1 MVISVGK
8 TAFIFPG
15 QGSQHVG
22 MGAELFEDSRVKSLF
37 EIATEVME
45 FDIRELMLEG
55 PEEKLN
61 STENA
66 QPAIFTD
73 SIARYQILVDESGEP
88 DCVLGHSLGEFSALV
103 AAGCISFE
111 QGIRIV
117 KKRGELT
124 GNVDV
129 EGSMVAV
136 LGVDYSKVEKIVNE
150 MEEPVTIANHNSP
163 RQVVISGREDQL
175 SRSCKKL
182 REESAKCIKL
192 DVTGPFH
199 SRFMKGAEKEL
210 KRYIEKYDF
219 SDPKVPVLS
228 GVSGEFERSGPR
240 LQKLLS
246 RQMTH
251 PVRWVDYVKSLSE
264 FGVDTTVE
272 VGPAATLTK
281 LNQRINPELEGKRFD
296 EVI

>member
-1 MVISVGK
+1 MVIAVGK
-8 TAFIFPG
+8 TAFLFPG

-22 MGAELFEDSRVKSLF
+22 MGSELFEDSRVKSLF

-73 SIARYQILVDESGEP
+73 SIARYQILADERDAP

-136 LGVDYSKVEKIVNE
+136 LGAEYSKVEEIVDE
-150 MEEPVTIANHNSP
+150 MEESVTIANYNSP
-163 RQVVISGREDQL
+163 RQVVISGREEQL

-182 REESAKCIKL
+182 RGESARCIKL

-199 SRFMKGAEKEL
+199 SRFMKEAEKEL
-210 KRYIEKYDF
+210 KKYIDRYDF
-219 SDPKVPVLS
+219 NDPKMPVLS
-228 GVSGEFERSGPR
+228 GVSGEFERSGSR
-240 LQKLLS
+240 LQRLLS

-264 FGVDTTVE
+264 FGVDKTVE
-272 VGPAATLTK
+272 VGPAATLTE
-281 LNQRINPELEGKRFD
+281 LNQRINPELAGKRFD

>member
-1 MVISVGK
+1 MGK

-22 MGAELFEDSRVKSLF
+22 MGSELFEDSRVKSLF
-37 EIATEVME
+37 ETATEVMG
-45 FDIRELMLEG
+45 FDLQELMLEG

-66 QPAIFTD
+66 QPGIFTD
-73 SIARYQILVDESGEP
+73 SIARYRILADESDEP

-136 LGVDYSKVEKIVNE
+136 LGVEYSKVKEIVNE
-150 MEEPVTIANHNSP
+150 MEEPITIANHNSP
-163 RQVVISGREDQL
+163 KQVVISGREDQL
-175 SRSCKKL
+175 SRSCEKL
-182 REESAKCIKL
+182 KGEGARCIKL

-199 SRFMKGAEKEL
+199 SRFMKGAEREL
-210 KRYIEKYDF
+210 KKYIERYEF
-219 SDPKVPVLS
+219 SDPKMPVLS
-228 GVSGEFERSGPR
+228 GVSGEFERSGPK
-240 LQKLLS
+240 LKELLS
-246 RQMTH
+246 QQMTH
-251 PVRWVDYVKSLSE
+251 PVRWVDYVKSLME

-272 VGPAATLTK
+272 VGPDATLTK
-281 LNQRINPELEGKRFD
+281 LNKRINPELEGQRFD

>member
-1 MVISVGK
+1 MGK
-8 TAFIFPG
+8 TAFLFPG
-15 QGSQHVG
+15 QGSQKVG
-22 MGAELFEDSRVKSLF
+22 MGSELVEDSRVKSLF
-37 EIATEVME
+37 EVATKVMG
-45 FDIRELMLEG
+45 FDIRKLMLEG

-61 STENA
+61 ATENA

-73 SIARYQILVDESGEP
+73 SLARYQILADEMYEP

-111 QGIRIV
+111 QGVRIV

-136 LGVDYSKVEKIVNE
+136 LGVEYWKVEKIVNE

-163 RQVVISGREDQL
+163 RQLVISGREDQL
-175 SRSCKKL
+175 SRTCKKL
-182 REESAKCIKL
+182 KEEGARCIRL

-199 SRFMKGAEKEL
+199 SRFMKGAEKKL
-210 KRYIEKYDF
+210 KEYIHRYEF
-219 SDPKVPVLS
+219 SDPKMPVLS
-228 GVSGEFERSGPR
+228 GVSGDFESTGSR

-251 PVRWVDYVKSLSE
+251 PVRWVEYVKSLE
-264 FGVDTTVE
+264 DFGVDKTVE
-272 VGPAATLTK
+272 VGPAATLTE
-281 LNQRINPELEGKRFD
+281 LNQRINPELAGKRFD

>member
-1 MVISVGK
+1 VITVGK

-22 MGAELFEDSRVKSLF
+22 MGDELISDSRVKPLF
-37 EIATEVME
+37 EKAGEVMG
-45 FDIRELMLEG
+45 FDLRRLMLEG

-73 SIARYQILVDESGEP
+73 SIARYKILVDENVIP
-88 DCVLGHSLGEFSALV
+88 DSLLGHSLGEFSAVV
-103 AAGCISFE
+103 AGGCITFE
-111 QGIRIV
+111 QGIRLV
-117 KKRGELT
+117 KRRGELT
-124 GNVDV
+124 GNVNV

-136 LGVDYSKVEKIVNE
+136 LGVEYSKVEEIVNE
-150 MEEPVTIANHNSP
+150 LEFPVTVANYNSP
-163 RQVVISGREDQL
+163 KQVVISGKEEDL
-175 SRSCKKL
+175 TRSCKKL
-182 REESAKCIKL
+182 RGESAKCIRL

-199 SRFMKGAEKEL
+199 SPFMKDAENEL
-210 KRYIEKYDF
+210 KAYINRYDF
-219 SDPKVPVLS
+219 SDPKYPVLS
-228 GVSGEFERSGPR
+228 GVSGEFERSGDG

-246 RQMTH
+246 QQMTH
-251 PVRWVDYVKSLSE
+251 PVRWVDYVRSLSE
-264 FGVDTTVE
+264 FGVDNTVE

-281 LNQRINPELEGKRFD
+281 LNKRIDPGIEGKRFD